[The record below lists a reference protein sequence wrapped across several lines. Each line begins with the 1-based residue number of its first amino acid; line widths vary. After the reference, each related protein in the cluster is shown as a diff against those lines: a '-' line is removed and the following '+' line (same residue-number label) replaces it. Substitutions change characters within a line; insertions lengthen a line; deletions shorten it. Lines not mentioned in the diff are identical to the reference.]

1 LTISEIFVLIVSLK
15 LVFLKLK
22 PEIFIH
28 MNPALS
34 FTAVI
39 LLVIGLVG
47 NGFEMRKIRLHV
59 VKDEELT
66 SKNVFL
72 NKNNWKWYAM
82 IVAAL
87 ILWIIANNTNGSI

>member
-1 LTISEIFVLIVSLK
+1 
-15 LVFLKLK
+15 
-22 PEIFIH
+22 
-28 MNPALS
+28 MNSILS
-34 FTAVI
+34 FVTVS

-47 NGFEMRKIRLHV
+47 NGFEMRKIRLSV
-59 VKDEELT
+59 TKGKELT

-72 NKNNWKWYAM
+72 NKNNCKWYAL